1 MQSMRSS
8 AENLTQTEYRMAEGL
23 GSTDIKTLLE
33 NPYLFK
39 QGIKKEPTDNLIL
52 GSLIH
57 TMLLEPSKLQ
67 SEYIVLPELNLR
79 TNEGKAKKAELET
92 QAKEENKTLVKG
104 ELFQKAQAVTEA
116 FNKTSLTKLLK
127 EGKAEQSFFGEIEG
141 VKVKARPDFIIPD
154 QSVLIDFKT
163 TSTLGGASADG
174 FAKMVANFAYYIQ
187 ASLYLEITNYKKFY
201 FIVLETT
208 EPYMAGCYKL
218 DTEALEFGK
227 SEIRR
232 AIEIYKNLDNYKQAV
247 YLNNLD
253 FSKVQ
258 EINLPSWVFY
268 KRN

>member
-1 MQSMRSS
+1 MQMQ
-8 AENLTQTEYRMAEGL
+8 NLTQTEYRMAEGL
-23 GSTDIKTLLE
+23 GSSDIKTLLE

-57 TMLLEPSKLQ
+57 TMLLEPSKLD
-67 SEYIVLPELNLR
+67 SEYLVLPELNLR

-92 QAKEENKTLVKG
+92 QAKEGNKTLVKA

-116 FNKTSLTKLLK
+116 FNKTELTKLLK
-127 EGKAEQSFFGEIEG
+127 KGEAEQSFFGEIEG
-141 VKVKARPDFIIPD
+141 VKVKARPDFLIPD
-154 QSVLIDFKT
+154 QKILIDFKT

-187 ASLYLEITNYKKFY
+187 ASLYLEITGYKAFY

-232 AIEIYKNLDNYKQAV
+232 AIEIYKNLDNYKQAL
-247 YLNNLD
+247 YINNLD

>member
-1 MQSMRSS
+1 MKI
-8 AENLTQTEYRMAEGL
+8 LTQAEYRAIDAL

-39 QGIKKEPTDNLIL
+39 HGIKKEPTDNLIL

-57 TMLLEPSKLQ
+57 TMLLEPSKLG

-92 QAKEENKTLVKG
+92 QAKEEGKTLVKG
-104 ELFQKAQAVTEA
+104 ELFQKAEAVSKS
-116 FNKTSLTKLLK
+116 FLNSSLSSFLRG
-127 EGKAEQSFFGEIEG
+127 EVKAETSFFGEIDG
-141 VKVKARPDFIIPD
+141 VKVKARPDLIIPD
-154 QSVLIDFKT
+154 QKIIIDFKT
-163 TSTLGGASADG
+163 TSTSGGGSADS
-174 FAKMVANFAYYIQ
+174 FAKMAANFSYYIQ
-187 ASLYLEITNYKKFY
+187 AALYLEITEYKQFY

-208 EPYMAGCYKL
+208 EPFMVGCYKL
-218 DTEALEFGK
+218 DSEALEFGK

-232 AIEIYKNLDNYKQAV
+232 AIEIYKNLFKYKSPL

-258 EINLPSWVFY
+258 EINLPSWVYY